1 MDRKEFVINAYN
13 TLRLRGICHTQKDFA
28 NLLGF
33 NPASISKAF
42 NGDDKYL
49 TDNLIKRIEDAL
61 NNGETAVSADAVKMF
76 TSIDG
81 TTMPVVKE
89 TIPVIPTDAMAGTLG
104 EFAASI
110 SNYDC
115 ERMVSPIAGADYA
128 MKVCGESMSPEYPNG
143 STILIKKINEK
154 AFIPWNNVFVLDTCN
169 GAIIK
174 QVRKTDKENVV
185 ECVSIN
191 PDFQPFTIDTSYIN
205 GWYRVLMVLSMK

>member
-1 MDRKEFVINAYN
+1 METREKLNALNECYQKALTMGKVHNKKEFAELVEISR
-13 TLRLRGICHTQKDFA
+13 T
-28 NLLGF
+28 
-33 NPASISKAF
+33 SISSAF
-42 NGDDKYL
+42 NGDERYL
-49 TDNLIKRIEDAL
+49 TDSLVSKVKSCIEEL
-61 NNGETAVSADAVKMF
+61 ELKTMF
-76 TSIDG
+76 PSLQQ
-81 TTMPVVKE
+81 MQQKSNYQE

-104 EFAASI
+104 EFASSI

-115 ERMVSPIAGADYA
+115 ERMVSPISGADYA

-185 ECVSIN
+185 ECVSLN
-191 PDFQPFTIDTSYIN
+191 PEYQSFTIDTSYIN